1 MRGREDHAVELGKHV
16 LDKELLDSAGHRAGK
31 VDDLLL
37 TFAEPDGQGTSAEP
51 EVVAIV
57 NGPLALAQNL
67 PGWVQWLARQAYH
80 LLGVA
85 QPAPVE
91 IPWSAVTAIDVVVH
105 LSLPREQ
112 GGWHTLAEGV
122 RRRYIDRLP
131 GA

>member
-1 MRGREDHAVELGKHV
+1 MELGKHV
-16 LDKELLDSAGHRAGK
+16 LDKELLDSAGRRAGK

-37 TFAEPDGQGTSAEP
+37 ALPEPDGHGDLMEP
-51 EVVAIV
+51 EVVAIIS
-57 NGPLALAQNL
+57 GPLALAENL
-67 PGWVQWLARQAYH
+67 PRWVQWLARHAYH

-85 QPAPVE
+85 QPEPVE

-105 LSLPREQ
+105 LALPREQ
-112 GGWHTLAEGV
+112 GGWHTLAGGV